1 MPFLPPMTMTGNGFY
16 IPPIKMVM
24 TGDGANGIVLPTL
37 VWLFSAIS
45 TFHSLSELESLL
57 WVICTTQKQHA

>member
-1 MPFLPPMTMTGNGFY
+1 MVS
-16 IPPIKMVM
+16 IPPRKMV

-37 VWLFSAIS
+37 VWLFSVIS